1 MKFTIQRCTFLLLI
15 TLLAVGCGR
24 KHREKP
30 SEEKISFNY
39 DIKPILSDRCFACHG
54 PDANKRESDLRLDT
68 PEGAFAAL
76 KDTPGHFAIVAEDPE
91 DSEMYLRMISDDPD
105 VVMPPPESNLS
116 ISEEEIELI
125 RRWIEQGAQYEK
137 HWSFIN
143 PEKGK
148 VPDSANH
155 PVDFF
160 IDRKLAD
167 KQLQPTE
174 KANKELLL
182 RRLSFDITGLP
193 PSVEELD
200 AFLADQSPDAYQK
213 AVNRLLSSPAYG
225 ERMAM
230 HWLDIARYADT
241 HGYQFDFEREVWPW
255 RDWVIQ
261 AFNENMPYDQF
272 TTWQLA
278 GDLLPNPTQEQ
289 VMATAFN
296 RNHPQNPEGGI
307 IPEEYRVEYVA
318 DRTNTLGKA
327 FLGLT
332 LECARC
338 HDHKYDPLSQKE
350 YYELF
355 AFFNNVDEAG
365 QISFFTRGEPA
376 PTLMLTDEEAE
387 EQISFLKEKV
397 RSEDKALAEV
407 VENARQ
413 DFDTWLRSDLQAPTI
428 ENIPGLQ
435 AHISMDVVSNGI
447 LPNKADPSIPAKTFD
462 DPETIESKNDKGL
475 LLNGEN
481 GINLEKLGAFTRS
494 TPFSASI
501 WIKTPKTLPRAV
513 ILHRSRGALDAAS
526 RGYEMYLDSGKVVAA
541 LNHNWPYNAIKI
553 KTKAPLQNQQWTHL
567 AMTYDGSS
575 SAEGL
580 KIFVNGKPA
589 DTETI
594 RDNLYKDIA
603 YKNNNLPLQVGARF
617 RDNGFKDG
625 AVDELMVFSRKLT
638 TPEVA
643 LLAGE
648 DNLFTKSH
656 AQLQASEK
664 VQLFDYYLQTN
675 NRAYQEQF
683 EKLTNARIQ
692 LTNAVEK
699 TREMMVMDEMQN
711 TRPTY
716 LLERGGYDNHGEQ
729 VFPNTPERV
738 LAFEEEFPANRLGL
752 TQWLFHEDNP
762 LTARVMVNRLWQL
775 FFGEGIVNTP
785 VDFGN
790 QGSLPTHPKLLDWL
804 AVEFR
809 ESGWDIQHIIRLMVT
824 SDAYQRSSVPTPELQ
839 EHDPGNQWLA
849 RGPKQRLTAEM
860 IRDHALASSGLL
872 SRKMGGPPVKPY
884 QPEGLWK
891 EKKADVVYVP
901 SNGEDLFRR
910 SLYTFWKRTSP
921 PPNMLTFDASERN
934 VCIVKREA
942 TATPLQSLVLM
953 NDPQFVEASRVL
965 AERMLT
971 ELPDSPEEKISF
983 AFRSLTSR
991 TPRPEE
997 MEVLKEAYQEQ
1008 LAFYLDKPGEAQKL
1022 LEIGEKTSSYRE
1034 NPQQLAAYTML
1045 ASTIMNFEDT
1055 YLKY

>member
-1 MKFTIQRCTFLLLI
+1 MKAIIRCVIYFFLLPLFI
-15 TLLAVGCGR
+15 FSCQTP
-24 KHREKP
+24 EKEVT
-30 SEEKISFNY
+30 SIAKISFNY

-54 PDANKRESDLRLDT
+54 PDANKREADLRLDT

-76 KDTPGHFAIVAEDPE
+76 KDNPGHFAIIAGDPDE
-91 DSEMYLRMISDDPD
+91 SEMYRRLISDDPD
-105 VVMPPPESNLS
+105 IKMPPPESNLS
-116 ISEEEIELI
+116 ISEEEISLI
-125 RRWIEQGAQYEK
+125 KKWIAQGAEYEK
-137 HWSFIN
+137 HWSFIK
-143 PEKGK
+143 PEKAL
-148 VPDSANH
+148 VPDSADH
-155 PVDFF
+155 PIDYF
-160 IDRKLAD
+160 IDKKLAE
-167 KQLQPTE
+167 KKLQPTV
-174 KANKELLL
+174 KAEKELLL
-182 RRLSFDITGLP
+182 RRLSFDITVLP
-193 PSVEELD
+193 PSVDELD
-200 AFLADQSPDAYQK
+200 AFLSDNSPDAYEK
-213 AVNRLLSSPAYG
+213 AVDRLLDSPAYG

-230 HWLDIARYADT
+230 HWLDVARYADT

-261 AFNENMPYDQF
+261 AFNQNMPYEQF
-272 TTWQLA
+272 VTWQLA

-365 QISFFTRGEPA
+365 QISYFTRGEAA
-376 PTLMLTDEEAE
+376 PTLLLTDQEAE

-397 RSEDKALAEV
+397 AEEEKALANVKVAAEQV
-407 VENARQ
+407 FEQ
-413 DFDTWLRSDLQAPTI
+413 WLQNNPSAPQKLKGMQAY
-428 ENIPGLQ
+428 
-435 AHISMDVVSNGI
+435 ISMDVLQGETLKNEA
-447 LPNKADPSIPAKTFD
+447 NAAHPAKVFD
-462 DPETIESKNDKGL
+462 EPEVIEGARGKGL

-481 GINLEKLGAFTRS
+481 GINLNKVGDFSRS
-494 TPFSASI
+494 EPFSISI
-501 WIKTPKTLPRAV
+501 WIKPPKILARAV

-526 RGYEMYLDSGKVVAA
+526 RGYELYLDSGRVVAA

-553 KTKAPLQNQQWTHL
+553 RTKEPIQNQAWTQL

-575 SAEGL
+575 RAANL
-580 KIFVNGKPA
+580 KIFVNGEEA
-589 DTETI
+589 EAEI
-594 RDNLYKDIA
+594 LRDNLYKDIR
-603 YKNNNLPLQVGARF
+603 YDDNKLPLQLGARF

-625 AVDELMVFSRKLT
+625 AVDELMVFDRRLT
-638 TPEVA
+638 APEIA
-643 LLAGE
+643 MLAGKE
-648 DNLFTKSH
+648 NTFHKEIDALSEADKAKLFDFYLENHHSAYQKQF
-656 AQLQASEK
+656 AELKEVRKQLASE
-664 VQLFDYYLQTN
+664 
-675 NRAYQEQF
+675 
-683 EKLTNARIQ
+683 
-692 LTNAVEK
+692 VEK
-699 TREMMVMDEMQN
+699 VREMMVMDEREN
-711 TRPTY
+711 TRPSY
-716 LLERGGYDNHGEQ
+716 LLERGGYDNHGER
-729 VFPNTPERV
+729 VFPDTPERV
-738 LAFEEEFPANRLGL
+738 LAFDETFPANRLGL
-752 TQWLFHEDNP
+752 TQWLFHEENP
-762 LTARVMVNRLWQL
+762 LTARVMANRLWQL

-785 VDFGN
+785 DDFGN
-790 QGSLPTHPKLLDWL
+790 QGSLPSHPELLDWL

-809 ESGWDIQHIIRLMVT
+809 ESGWDMQHMIRLVVT
-824 SDAYQRSSVPTPELQ
+824 TEAYQRSSVPTRELKESDPE
-839 EHDPGNQWLA
+839 NQWLA
-849 RGPKQRLTAEM
+849 YGPKHRLKAEM

-872 SRKMGGPPVKPY
+872 NREMGGPPVKPY

-891 EKKADVVYVP
+891 EKKADMVYVP
-901 SNGEDLFRR
+901 STGDDLFRR

-942 TATPLQSLVLM
+942 TATPLQSLVLL

-965 AERMLT
+965 AERLLT
-971 ELPDSPEEKISF
+971 ELPDSPEDKITF

-991 TPRPEE
+991 TPSAEE
-997 MEVLKEAYQEQ
+997 LTILKETYEEQ
-1008 LAFYLDKPGEAQKL
+1008 LAYYRENPKKADQL
-1022 LEIGEKTSSYRE
+1022 LEVGERELQFKE

>member
-1 MKFTIQRCTFLLLI
+1 MRISILHHIYFFFFLII
-15 TLLAVGCGR
+15 TACHSGQT
-24 KHREKP
+24 EK
-30 SEEKISFNY
+30 SVEEKISFNY

-54 PDANKRESDLRLDT
+54 PDANKREADLRLDT

-76 KDTPGHFAIVAEDPE
+76 KDTPGHFAIVAGEPE
-91 DSEMYLRMISDDPD
+91 ESEMYRRLISDEPD
-105 VVMPPPESNLS
+105 IMMPPPESNLS

-125 RRWIEQGAQYEK
+125 REWIAQGAAYEK
-137 HWSFIN
+137 HWSFIKAEK
-143 PEKGK
+143 PE
-148 VPDSANH
+148 VPDSAGH
-155 PVDFF
+155 PIDFF
-160 IDRKLAD
+160 IDRKLAE
-167 KQLQPTE
+167 KGLQANAKAE
-174 KANKELLL
+174 KALLL

-200 AFLADQSPDAYQK
+200 AFLADDSPDAYEK
-213 AVNRLLSSPAYG
+213 AVDRLLDSPAYG

-230 HWLDIARYADT
+230 HWLDVARYADT

-261 AFNENMPYDQF
+261 AFNQNMPYDQF
-272 TTWQLA
+272 VTWQLA

-289 VMATAFN
+289 IMATAFN

-376 PTLMLTDEEAE
+376 PTLLLTDQEAE
-387 EQISFLKEKV
+387 AQISFLKEKV
-397 RSEDKALAEV
+397 AEEEKELADVKNSAEEDFE
-407 VENARQ
+407 R
-413 DFDTWLRSDLQAPTI
+413 WLQNHPQPPAKIR
-428 ENIPGLQ
+428 GMQ
-435 AHISMDVVSNGI
+435 AHIPMDAMHGASLKN
-447 LPNKADPSIPAKTFD
+447 NANAARPAKAFD
-462 DPETIESKNDKGL
+462 EPEITEGAENKGL
-475 LLNGEN
+475 QLNGEN
-481 GINLEKLGAFTRS
+481 GINLDKVGDFSRTD
-494 TPFSASI
+494 PFSISI
-501 WIKTPKTLPRAV
+501 WVKSPKTLTRAV

-526 RGYEMYLDSGKVVAA
+526 RGYEMYLDSGRVVAA
-541 LNHNWPYNAIKI
+541 LNHNWPYNAIKVR
-553 KTKAPLQNQQWTHL
+553 TKKPIRNREWTQL

-575 SAEGL
+575 RTNGL
-580 KIFVNGKPA
+580 KIFVNGVEA
-589 DTETI
+589 EAEI
-594 RDNLYKDIA
+594 LRDNLYKDIR
-603 YKNNNLPLQVGARF
+603 YENNDLPLQVGARF

-625 AVDELMVFSRKLT
+625 AVDELMVFDRRLT
-638 TPEVA
+638 APEVA
-643 LLAGE
+643 MLAGKDLVFQKNTE
-648 DNLFTKSH
+648 NLTP
-656 AQLQASEK
+656 SEK
-664 VQLFDYYLQTN
+664 AQLFDYYLEHHHP
-675 NRAYQEQF
+675 AYQQQF
-683 EKLTNARIQ
+683 NTLTLARRE
-692 LTNAVEK
+692 LADNVE
-699 TREMMVMDEMQN
+699 EVNEIMVMDEMDN

-716 LLERGGYDNHGEQ
+716 LLERGGYDNHGER
-729 VFPNTPERV
+729 VFPDTPERV
-738 LAFEEEFPANRLGL
+738 LAFDETFPANRLGL

-762 LTARVMVNRLWQL
+762 LTARVMVNRLWQI

-785 VDFGN
+785 DDFGN
-790 QGSLPTHPKLLDWL
+790 QGALPTHPELLDWL

-809 ESGWDIQHIIRLMVT
+809 KSGWDIQHMIRLMVT
-824 SDAYQRSSVPTPELQ
+824 SEAYQRSSIPTPDLQ
-839 EHDPGNQWLA
+839 ENDPDNQWLA
-849 RGPKQRLTAEM
+849 RGSKHRLTAEM

-872 SRKMGGPPVKPY
+872 TRKMGGPPVKPY

-901 SNGEDLFRR
+901 STGDDLFRR

-942 TATPLQSLVLM
+942 TATPLQSLVLL

-971 ELPDSPEEKISF
+971 EIPDSPEEKITF

-991 TPRPEE
+991 KPRPEE
-997 MEVLKEAYQEQ
+997 MKVLKETYEEQ
-1008 LAFYLDKPGEAQKL
+1008 LAYYQQYPKEAGKL
-1022 LEIGEKTSSYRE
+1022 LDVGEKELQYT
-1034 NPQQLAAYTML
+1034 NDPQQLAAYTML